1 MSPRPNVLK
10 PIVSFLFLLILVE
23 IIACYLVWL
32 IFGIGAVIYPAT
44 AYVLTMIVAVPVAA
58 QQEQEDKRKWND
70 IEEDWKNDA
79 AGG

>member
-58 QQEQEDKRKWND
+58 AQQEQED
-70 IEEDWKNDA
+70 A
-79 AGG
+79 